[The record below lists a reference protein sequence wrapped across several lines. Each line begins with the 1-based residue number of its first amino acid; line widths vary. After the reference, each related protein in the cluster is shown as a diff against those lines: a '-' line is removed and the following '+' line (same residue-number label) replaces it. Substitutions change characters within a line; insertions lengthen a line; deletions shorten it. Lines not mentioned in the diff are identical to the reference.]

1 MFDALRH
8 KFFPYDLPGTLVAR
22 PVDVDTYQ
30 AARERLLDAV
40 FPYWNRLAR
49 FETPPERRQQ
59 IARLLRIYRRLHG
72 EHFVFYDNDAP
83 VGWSMGRMEN
93 PITFRMI
100 NSGLLPA
107 YRRQGVYTAFTRR
120 MLAYLKAIGYERVT
134 SHHHVNNRAVLTA
147 KLKLGF
153 VVSGSALGEDVG
165 AVVSMVCHL
174 YEDRY
179 RAYEDILGLESDPDW
194 TAPGSASDSG

>member
-1 MFDALRH
+1 MFDALRRQ
-8 KFFPYDLPGTLVAR
+8 FFPFDLPGGLVAR
-22 PVDVDTYQ
+22 PVKPGVCR
-30 AARERLLDAV
+30 AAREPLLATV
-40 FPYWNRLAR
+40 FPHWQRMER
-49 FETPPERRQQ
+49 FEPPPERRQQ
-59 IARLLRIYRRLHG
+59 MAQLLTIYRRLHG
-72 EHFVFYDNDAP
+72 EHFVFYDGDVA

-93 PITFRMI
+93 PLTFRMI

-120 MLAYLKAIGYERVT
+120 LLAYLKTVGYERVT

-165 AVVSMVCHL
+165 AVVCLVCPL
-174 YEDRY
+174 YEDRL
-179 RAYEDILGLESDPDW
+179 RAYEDILGLEPDADW
-194 TAPGSASDSG
+194 TAPDSGGDE

>member
-1 MFDALRH
+1 MFDALRQE
-8 KFFPYDLPGTLVAR
+8 FFPYALPGALVAH
-22 PVDVDTYQ
+22 PVDVDTCQ
-30 AARERLLDAV
+30 TVREPLLDAV
-40 FPYWNRLAR
+40 FPHWNRMAR

-72 EHFVFYDNDAP
+72 EHFVFYAGNTP
-83 VGWSMGRMEN
+83 VGWSTGRMEN

-107 YRRQGVYTAFTRR
+107 FRRQGVYTAFTRR
-120 MLAYLKAIGYERVT
+120 LLAYLKAVGYERVT
-134 SHHHVNNRAVLTA
+134 SHHHVNNRAVLNA

-153 VVSGSALGEDVG
+153 VVSGTTLGEDVG

-174 YEDRY
+174 HEDRY
-179 RAYEDILGLESDPDW
+179 RAYEDVHGLESDPDW
-194 TAPGSASDSG
+194 TAPDSASGSG

>member
-8 KFFPYDLPGTLVAR
+8 QFFPHELPGGLVAR
-22 PVDVDTYQ
+22 PVDADTYQ
-30 AARERLLDAV
+30 AVREPRLDAV
-40 FPYWNRLAR
+40 FPHWNQRVR
-49 FETPPERRQQ
+49 FETPPQRRKQ
-59 IARLLRIYRRLHG
+59 IARLLKIYRRLHG
-72 EHFVFYDNDAP
+72 EHFVFYAGDTP

-93 PITFRMI
+93 PITFRMV

-107 YRRQGVYTAFTRR
+107 YRRQGAYSAFTRQL
-120 MLAYLKAIGYERVT
+120 LAYLKAIGYERVT

-174 YEDRY
+174 HEDRF
-179 RAYEDILGLESDPDW
+179 RAYEDILGLETDPDW
-194 TAPGSASDSG
+194 TAPDRAAGDE